1 MENFIVDV
9 KRSGYN
15 RETDDEITIYG
26 TFPLKA
32 NDLASAKIEA
42 EKTLH
47 GASIMEP
54 MQTIDPRID
63 WEEDMPD
70 GYSFVDFSF
79 EIDDVIPDE
88 FHPDNDTL

>member
-26 TFPLKA
+26 AFPLKA
-32 NDLASAKIEA
+32 VDLANAKIEA

-54 MQTIDPRID
+54 MQTIDPRII

-79 EIDDVIPDE
+79 EVDSVIPDPYE
-88 FHPDNDTL
+88 KTL